1 MQSIAEDRLLG
12 DLLASALPPNRPL
25 EGGGDNEAP
34 PEGGDEEEETPP
46 G

>member
-12 DLLASALPPNRPL
+12 ELLASALPPNRPL
-25 EGGGDNEAP
+25 E
-34 PEGGDEEEETPP
+34 EGGTEDTPPDDEEETPP